1 VPGVPGGNGGGG
13 LREGDACRSTALRR
27 AVEGRRPSSA
37 AVPATTLLDVSVVD
51 LFGLGRIAFPD

>member
-1 VPGVPGGNGGGG
+1 VPFN
-13 LREGDACRSTALRR
+13 R
-27 AVEGRRPSSA
+27 APPSGRGPPPRSA

>member
-1 VPGVPGGNGGGG
+1 MGGGG